1 MEDVFNIKY
10 NSKLDKL
17 ELPKE
22 RKRKQIFKFVQNHK
36 FFSIIFVSFFAL
48 SGIDFY
54 LIYSFIKVL
63 ENV

>member
-10 NSKLDKL
+10 NSSLDKL
-17 ELPKE
+17 EIPKE
-22 RKRKQIFKFVQNHK
+22 RKTKQFFKFIQNNK
-36 FFSIIFVSFFAL
+36 FFSIIFVSFFVL
-48 SGIDFY
+48 SGINFY